1 MNQWF
6 WLVPTL
12 FYKEKTFFAVLLSSI
27 VHPCKNCDQMQLK
40 QKDRPT
46 KGYAQ
51 LQRKKKS
58 MTFIFPQ
65 RTFCFCFLGCD
76 RVGEVPGPRL
86 KRHAVYRVSDVVL
99 VPLVPPHLVPGD
111 APLSH
116 QLGLKPC
123 PKHHG
128 GKLIY
133 HLYSCIYILT
143 ICKYTQTV
151 VGLQAKRKSF
161 HRL

>member
-1 MNQWF
+1 M
-6 WLVPTL
+6 LVQSTPISYHIES
-12 FYKEKTFFAVLLSSI
+12 FVKTEVVCTIEL
-27 VHPCKNCDQMQLK
+27 
-40 QKDRPT
+40 T
-46 KGYAQ
+46 K
-51 LQRKKKS
+51 
-58 MTFIFPQ
+58 MTF
-65 RTFCFCFLGCD
+65 TSLNNTFCFLGCD

-86 KRHAVYRVSDVVL
+86 KRHAVYRVNDVVL

-151 VGLQAKRKSF
+151 VEL
-161 HRL
+161 

>member
-1 MNQWF
+1 MVNVVF
-6 WLVPTL
+6 ELT
-12 FYKEKTFFAVLLSSI
+12 
-27 VHPCKNCDQMQLK
+27 
-40 QKDRPT
+40 R
-46 KGYAQ
+46 
-51 LQRKKKS
+51 
-58 MTFIFPQ
+58 MTF
-65 RTFCFCFLGCD
+65 TSLNNTFCFLGCD

-86 KRHAVYRVSDVVL
+86 KRHAVYRVNDVVL

-133 HLYSCIYILT
+133 HLCALT
-143 ICKYTQTV
+143 HTYLLTAYFNIDGC
-151 VGLQAKRKSF
+151 GN
-161 HRL
+161 